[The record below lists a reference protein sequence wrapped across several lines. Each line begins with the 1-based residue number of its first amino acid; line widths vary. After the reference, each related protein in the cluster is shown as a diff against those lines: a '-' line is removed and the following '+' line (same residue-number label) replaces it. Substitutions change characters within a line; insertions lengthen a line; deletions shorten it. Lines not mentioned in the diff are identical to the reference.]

1 MTSKV
6 TKLQPTRRDPN
17 RVMIRVEGKVVAT
30 LPRQVIDELGIS
42 VDIEWTESI
51 AGRVDVAVDSDKA
64 RKYAMNALGRRAL
77 SCGELADRI
86 KRRGHSQIVA
96 DRVVEEL
103 LERGYLD
110 DLAYARAVIRSER
123 ARKPAG
129 PALLRAKLF
138 KKRVGRSVIDR
149 AIAKADADY
158 DEIGAAKALAERRL
172 RTAAMQKADPET
184 RKRRLWGLLARRGF
198 NVDTIRAAMEQFDL
212 DADAPPDF

>member
-1 MTSKV
+1 MNSRV
-6 TKLQPTRRDPN
+6 TKLQPTKRDPN
-17 RVMIRVEGKVVAT
+17 RVMIRVDGKVVAT
-30 LPRQVIDELGIS
+30 LPRDVIESLGVM
-42 VDIEWTESI
+42 VDTEWTASLAE
-51 AGRVDVAVDSDKA
+51 RVDVAVDADKA

-86 KRRGHSQIVA
+86 KRRGHSQAVA

-103 LERGYLD
+103 IERGYLD

-129 PALLRAKLF
+129 PSLLRAKLF

-149 AIAKADADY
+149 AIAEADADY
-158 DEIGAAKALAERRL
+158 DQIDAARALAERRL
-172 RTAAMQKADPET
+172 RTAAMQKADAET

-198 NVDTIRAAMEQFDL
+198 NVDTIRSAMDQLDL
-212 DADAPPDF
+212 DADSTTNF